1 MSKCVDLIKKHEGL
15 RLMPYKCTAGKLTIG
30 YGRNIEDTGISEEE
44 AEYLLESD
52 IQQCFNYLQDK
63 TDYFT
68 GLCEPRQSVMVNM
81 LFNLGWTR
89 LSKFKNMI
97 AALQAGD
104 YKKASIEMLDS
115 RWAKQV
121 GKRSTELAAIMESGQ
136 Y

>member
-1 MSKCVDLIKKHEGL
+1 MSKCVNLIKKHEGL

-68 GLCEPRQSVMVNM
+68 GLSEPRQSVMVNM

-89 LSKFKNMI
+89 LNKFKNMI
-97 AALQAGD
+97 AAVKAGD
-104 YKKASIEMLDS
+104 YKKASVEMLDS